1 MVPSL
6 IVHTTLD
13 TFYLIALNAL
23 FFKICINHITQ
34 KFPRLLHSHE
44 ILL

>member
-23 FFKICINHITQ
+23 FFLNMYKPHNSKISSTFAQ
-34 KFPRLLHSHE
+34 P
-44 ILL
+44 

>member
-1 MVPSL
+1 MVPYL

-23 FFKICINHITQ
+23 FFKYVETT
-34 KFPRLLHSHE
+34 
-44 ILL
+44 